1 MKKTLTLAAAS
12 ALLATGCSP
21 EPASKPYTGRFK
33 VDSETVYVA
42 LDTPSSIGGACS
54 GWNTVEI
61 RKAGQ
66 PSGGV
71 ANVVCWKRNGADIT
85 LTGRDGKQQTSALA
99 AAWSD

>member
-1 MKKTLTLAAAS
+1 MTKVLIAAAAL
-12 ALLATGCSP
+12 ALLTSCSP
-21 EPASKPYTGRFK
+21 ESASKPYTGRFK

-42 LDTPSSIGGACS
+42 LDTPSSIGGACA

-66 PSGGV
+66 TSGGI

-85 LTGRDGKQQTSALA
+85 LTGRDGKQQTSAPA